1 MTVAARS
8 ANRCFD
14 RLRILDKGF
23 VIDIYLR
30 VSLVGIEMLTA
41 DARIVIASVDTYR
54 RFAEAVNW
62 SSAPSCLSV
71 HQVSPSGA
79 PFFLDRFTICVLEI
93 KSVV

>member
-1 MTVAARS
+1 MSDT
-8 ANRCFD
+8 
-14 RLRILDKGF
+14 ILDKGF

-62 SSAPSCLSV
+62 SSAPSCL
-71 HQVSPSGA
+71 
-79 PFFLDRFTICVLEI
+79 
-93 KSVV
+93 